1 MTRTRNELLENRKKN
16 LYADKDLKFNY
27 STDSA
32 RKNTG
37 DPYHYVR
44 MNSSTCSFVA
54 DWQLPKSNIHSAD
67 NPVC

>member
-1 MTRTRNELLENRKKN
+1 MTKTQNEVAEIRKKS

-27 STDSA
+27 SRDSS

-37 DPYHYVR
+37 DPYRYTR
-44 MNSSTCSFVA
+44 INSATCSFIA
-54 DWQLPKSNIHSAD
+54 DWQLPKNEKYGVD

>member
-1 MTRTRNELLENRKKN
+1 MARTHNEHLEIKKKN

-27 STDSA
+27 SRDSA

-54 DWQLPKSNIHSAD
+54 DWQLPKNSMQGVD
-67 NPVC
+67 NSVC